1 MRPDQVQVSLDS
13 EDKPAGVLAALIR
26 SRKIVQ
32 LQSQLAQ
39 DVGVNELHHTIVCKY
54 FLQWVHS
61 HQLSVDDADKILY
74 LDDLMAPYI
83 GVCRHMEIYR
93 LSP

>member
-1 MRPDQVQVSLDS
+1 MSPDS
-13 EDKPAGVLAALIR
+13 EERPEGVLAALMH

-32 LQSQLAQ
+32 LRSQLAQ
-39 DVGVNELHHTIVCKY
+39 DVGVNELHHTIICKF

-61 HQLSVDDADKILY
+61 HKLTVNEADQVLY

-83 GVCRHMEIYR
+83 GVCYEHSRSTCQLLY
-93 LSP
+93 